1 MELEYKIF
9 ERDID
14 MLLMRM
20 FKEEHKVCNLFYE
33 KIGVAGKDIV
43 ITKLTQSAH
52 HQFGESDLR
61 IDFTVNDEKCVML
74 IEDKIDAPAQKNQC
88 KRYEKYRD
96 KIRSTENIK
105 KIFIILVAPR
115 EYIASEQAE
124 AYRKGKHI
132 IIEYEEIQNRFADN
146 SFEKD
151 MIEQARKK
159 KGKEKV
165 ADAQVTAY
173 WQEYRKYCAAYNE
186 RKNTRLELIN
196 TVDERT
202 ETDIWWNYRTSIKE
216 TNIAHK
222 TNHGNVDFEF
232 YKQADNIDVLK
243 RVLEPLVSQANEGHE
258 RKMHWV
264 RTGKGAS
271 LRIDGLPILPLHEDF
286 NAEEHEIEYIMDQI
300 SRMNEL
306 AIKIRDIMTLFSK

>member
-1 MELEYKIF
+1 MEMELEYKIF

-20 FKEEHKVCNLFYE
+20 FKEEHEVCNLFYE

-43 ITKLTQSAH
+43 ITKLIQSAH

-61 IDFTVNDEKCVML
+61 IDFNANGEKCVML

-96 KIRSTENIK
+96 KIRSTDNIK
-105 KIFIILVAPR
+105 KVFIILVAPR

-124 AYRKGKHI
+124 DYRKGKHI
-132 IIEYEEIQNRFADN
+132 IIEYEEIQDCFTDN

-151 MIEQARKK
+151 MIEKARKK

-264 RTGKGAS
+264 RTGKSAS
-271 LRIDGLPILPLHEDF
+271 LRISGIKILPVTETFD
-286 NAEEHEIEYIMDQI
+286 ACAHEIENAMNQI
-300 SRMNEL
+300 RRLSDLAEEL
-306 AIKIRDIMTLFSK
+306 KNNGFSI